1 MTLAIRNQEFVI
13 NNLFN
18 FKIIFQNLVS
28 NQFECLIFY
37 QEMIW
42 SSIILLFTLV
52 SHILTY
58 HNLPS
63 DLPKYLPTYLP
74 TYLPSHLHSHLL
86 AHLPTYL
93 PT

>member
-37 QEMIW
+37 QEMI
-42 SSIILLFTLV
+42 
-52 SHILTY
+52 
-58 HNLPS
+58 
-63 DLPKYLPTYLP
+63 
-74 TYLPSHLHSHLL
+74 
-86 AHLPTYL
+86 
-93 PT
+93 